1 MKLFTYYCVTI
12 SIPNVSPFLGWQIL
26 GSSVDRMISFS
37 NVPDDPT
44 SVMMSNIY
52 VLSGD
57 FAEVTLPELMQENEI
72 ENSVL
77 KDYQGFELM
86 VLEEGD
92 PFNVAMT
99 NMDDSTIVWGRKQEL
114 KLSLIPPLARSH
126 RR

>member
-1 MKLFTYYCVTI
+1 
-12 SIPNVSPFLGWQIL
+12 
-26 GSSVDRMISFS
+26 MISFS

-77 KDYQGFELM
+77 QDYQGFELM

-92 PFNVAMT
+92 PFNVAMR
-99 NMDDSTIVWGRKQEL
+99 NMDDSTIVCGEETGVKSVL
-114 KLSLIPPLARSH
+114 DTALG
-126 RR
+126 

>member
-12 SIPNVSPFLGWQIL
+12 SIPNVGPFLGWQIL

-92 PFNVAMT
+92 PFNVAMR
-99 NMDDSTIVWGRKQEL
+99 NMDDSTIVWGEETGVKSVL
-114 KLSLIPPLARSH
+114 DTALG
-126 RR
+126 